1 MYLGY
6 KIYLFIL
13 EKIDKHESVSS
24 SHWNYYHKNF
34 KFDKGKLKGLIG
46 FGHNNN
52 YTGFFSIWIHFLFQ
66 KKYKRIGS
74 NSQFFKEINKTITS
88 KIR

>member
-1 MYLGY
+1 MYLGN
-6 KIYLFIL
+6 KIYPYIL

-34 KFDKGKLKGLIG
+34 KFDKGKLNGLIG

-52 YTGFFSIWIHFLFQ
+52 YIGFFSIII
-66 KKYKRIGS
+66 KKHS
-74 NSQFFKEINKTITS
+74 NFVNKLNKTVNET
-88 KIR
+88 K